1 MARSDSAKKAD
12 AKYKAEKT
20 KQLVIRFYPADADIL
35 EHLQEQDSKQ
45 GYIKRLI
52 RDDMAKV
59 AGYTHLPGE
68 MRNAAAAAIREAE
81 KASSH
86 GQEQD

>member
-1 MARSDSAKKAD
+1 MESHGGNVARSDSAKRAD

-52 RDDMAKV
+52 REDMQ
-59 AGYTHLPGE
+59 
-68 MRNAAAAAIREAE
+68 R
-81 KASSH
+81 